1 MKDARVKDVGTH
13 MDKSVEAIRHE
24 FNSVRTGKASTALLD
39 LVKVEAY
46 GTMMPLNQLA
56 TISAPEPRLLT
67 VKPFDPASLKDIER
81 AIQASELGLTPNN
94 DGKLIR
100 LVIPAL
106 TEERRKDLIKVVHH
120 RLEEARVAVRNV
132 RRAAHDDLRE
142 FEKEKMISEDD
153 LKRGETELQKL
164 TDKYVE
170 RVDELGK
177 RKEAE
182 IKEI

>member
-1 MKDARVKDVGTH
+1 
-13 MDKSVEAIRHE
+13 
-24 FNSVRTGKASTALLD
+24 
-39 LVKVEAY
+39 
-46 GTMMPLNQLA
+46 
-56 TISAPEPRLLT
+56 
-67 VKPFDPASLKDIER
+67 
-81 AIQASELGLTPNN
+81 
-94 DGKLIR
+94 
-100 LVIPAL
+100 
-106 TEERRKDLIKVVHH
+106 
-120 RLEEARVAVRNV
+120 VAVRNV

-164 TDKYVE
+164 TDKYVA